1 MKRSSAATF
10 EDNAAAPNAD
20 TIPASEEDLRRVYG
34 QKDPKL
40 LQESQLQETQ
50 ETEVAMDNDDTQ
62 PMDAPRQADEDIVDI
77 SDSPMPC
84 FPEVEGCDSMME
96 IIESL
101 NRAQTVLVAMQTTC
115 PQSRHCA
122 KVVSDIEA
130 LLIDVTLL
138 LSTDMED
145 DEVDIDAMK
154 QKMVATLLWFRQVK
168 EIFDDI
174 VKEMPKRDLRRHP
187 TDDGNDD
194 QIEGTVEEQEES
206 QLQ

>member
-1 MKRSSAATF
+1 MKRSSASMF
-10 EDNAAAPNAD
+10 EGNAADPNAD
-20 TIPASEEDLRRVYG
+20 AIPASEEDLRRVYG
-34 QKDPKL
+34 QIDPTL

-77 SDSPMPC
+77 SDSPKPC
-84 FPEVEGCDSMME
+84 FPEFEGCDSMM
-96 IIESL
+96 ESL

-122 KVVSDIEA
+122 KVMSDIEA

>member
-1 MKRSSAATF
+1 MKRSSAAMF
-10 EDNAAAPNAD
+10 EDNAADPNAD
-20 TIPASEEDLRRVYG
+20 TIPVSEEDLRRVYG
-34 QKDPKL
+34 QIDPTL
-40 LQESQLQETQ
+40 RQESQLQETQ

-96 IIESL
+96 MIESL
-101 NRAQTVLVAMQTTC
+101 NRAQTVLVAMQATC
-115 PQSRHCA
+115 PQSRHCE
-122 KVVSDIEA
+122 KVMSDIEA

-145 DEVDIDAMK
+145 DEVHIDARK
-154 QKMVATLLWFRQVK
+154 QKMVATLLWLRQVK

-174 VKEMPKRDLRRHP
+174 VDEMPKRDLRRHP
-187 TDDGNDD
+187 TDDSNDD
-194 QIEGTVEEQEES
+194 HIEGTVEEQEES